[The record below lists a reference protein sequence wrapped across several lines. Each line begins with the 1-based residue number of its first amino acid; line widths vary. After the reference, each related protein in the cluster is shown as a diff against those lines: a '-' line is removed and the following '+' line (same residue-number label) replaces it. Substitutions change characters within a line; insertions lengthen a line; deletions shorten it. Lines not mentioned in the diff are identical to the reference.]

1 MSIAQAKFDMKVD
14 ISLRSD
20 SNTFPYDV
28 RLTLFNGN
36 RSIAMDLIQPDDKP
50 LKLISSSDQD
60 ENQEGDLL
68 TMTYN
73 RAQKASPEFISVFE
87 GIDQHVDIKLSTF
100 IFRAAPE
107 AVISLYDFIMST
119 FVAPASPTTPQL
131 QAESSSPQVGEKA
144 ITQQAKKEKI
154 RVLVTLASAQGT
166 THSYPPRNCTN

>member
-1 MSIAQAKFDMKVD
+1 
-14 ISLRSD
+14 
-20 SNTFPYDV
+20 
-28 RLTLFNGN
+28 
-36 RSIAMDLIQPDDKP
+36 MDLIQPDDKP

-119 FVAPASPTTPQL
+119 FVAQASPTTPQL
-131 QAESSSPQVGEKA
+131 QAELSSPQVDEKA

-154 RVLVTLASAQGT
+154 RVLVTLASAQGRM
-166 THSYPPRNCTN
+166 HSHPRHILY